1 MYKQFSKGMIEIITG
16 PMFSGKS
23 DELLKR
29 IKKIKYVGIPILII
43 KPSFD
48 SRFSDEEIV
57 SRTGAKMEAHSFK
70 DTKEIKQYLENNK
83 NKYKAIAID
92 EVHFFDKDIVNLVD
106 ELANEGFLIILS
118 GLDQDYLRRPFGVM
132 PKLLSIAENIDKL
145 QAICLKCKNIAT
157 CTYRKNNSEKLK
169 LLGDVDEYEARC
181 RQCHIKGEKE
191 KQVGFE

>member
-1 MYKQFSKGMIEIITG
+1 MYKKFSEGMIEIITG

-48 SRFSDEEIV
+48 SRFSEKEIV
-57 SRTGAKMEAHSFK
+57 SRTGAKMEAYSFR
-70 DTKEIKQYLENNK
+70 DSNEIKQFLDNHK
-83 NKYKAIAID
+83 NEYKAIAID
-92 EVHFFDKDIVNLVD
+92 EVHFFDDGIVSLVD
-106 ELANEGFLIILS
+106 KLANKGFLIILS

-132 PKLLSIAENIDKL
+132 PQLLSMAENIDKL

-157 CTYRKNNSEKLK
+157 CTYRKGSSEQLK

-181 RQCHIKGEKE
+181 RQCHIKGEKQ
-191 KQVGFE
+191 KK